1 MSASPALE
9 PCYARTSSWLYKGF
23 HLFLVISAFREQTML
38 VDTCAAIARAVA
50 VTLAICMLPSLV
62 HAVRRRDRTTTLLAQ
77 SVLMLSALN
86 FLLGQAAAHRP
97 DAVALLLQL
106 LSGHIFYS
114 LANTCLQDRHLLL
127 YSPLICVVFGACAVA
142 FPVLASFAGPRPRD
156 AEGVLLVACLCAGEL
171 CGLAVYC
178 AAVCIGV
185 VSAGY
190 ESALRALVE

>member
-1 MSASPALE
+1 MSSSPALE
-9 PCYARTSSWLYKGF
+9 PYYARTSPWLYKAF
-23 HLFLVISAFREQTML
+23 HLFLVISGFREQSVL
-38 VDTCAAIARAVA
+38 ADTCAAITRAVA

-62 HAVRRRDRTTTLLAQ
+62 HAVRRRDRTTTLFTQ
-77 SVLMLSALN
+77 SLLMLSALN
-86 FLLGQAAAHRP
+86 FLLFQAAAHRP
-97 DAVALLLQL
+97 DAVALILQL

-114 LANTCLQDRHLLL
+114 LASTCLQDRHVLL
-127 YSPLICVVFGACAVA
+127 YSPLICVIFGACAAV

-156 AEGVLLVACLCAGEL
+156 AEGWLLVACLCAGEL
-171 CGLAVYC
+171 CGLAAYC